1 MDMTDKRHTRELM
14 WTSLYLFMN
23 IYMYMYIYVIVIGN
37 GKMILI
43 DQSKAKNH
51 SMHLKKNEEGYMRSF
66 GRRKQKEEMI

>member
-1 MDMTDKRHTRELM
+1 MNFTVFIYEY
-14 WTSLYLFMN
+14 LYVC
-23 IYMYMYIYVIVIGN
+23 IYIYVIVIGN

-51 SMHLKKNEEGYMRSF
+51 SMHLKKNDEGYMRSF